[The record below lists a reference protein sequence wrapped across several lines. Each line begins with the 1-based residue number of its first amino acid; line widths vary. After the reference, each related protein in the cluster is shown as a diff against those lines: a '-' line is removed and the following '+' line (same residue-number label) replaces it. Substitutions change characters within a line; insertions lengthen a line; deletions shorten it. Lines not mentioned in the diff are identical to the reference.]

1 MADMR
6 ISGNNS
12 NGGNDDDDNYRP
24 IIAVVLN
31 NVLRYM
37 TENRLFHIIPIHFTA
52 TSFRL
57 GFQVEGHQRWM
68 QQINTRTP
76 QQPINRSINRSINQY
91 ISTTHITSNNHRSC
105 QPTNIVPAI
114 LPTNCLDSTPRFIAR
129 NPTKSSSA
137 HPSHNT
143 IHQNDDAIFG
153 KSCHLDRDSNDL
165 PLVDFFG

>member
-24 IIAVVLN
+24 IIAVVLH

-76 QQPINRSINRSINQY
+76 QQPINQSINQSVHQLHTHHKQQPPPV
-91 ISTTHITSNNHRSC
+91 STDQHRARRSSNQLLGFYASIHRPQSN
-105 QPTNIVPAI
+105 Q
-114 LPTNCLDSTPRFIAR
+114 
-129 NPTKSSSA
+129 SSSA
-137 HPSHNT
+137 HPSSFTHN
-143 IHQNDDAIFG
+143 IHHNDDEIFG